1 MVSLQWNKN
10 NNTVKISKSLLFK
23 HQNRAVLFCR
33 ILLAYSAVAWLS
45 ADGVVSLLFDDE
57 FGLSE
62 VESDERDLQDG
73 STDVLAF
80 IGSPTVTFREV
91 EALEYA
97 VHSSDDSTCN
107 GSESS
112 DAEGES

>member
-1 MVSLQWNKN
+1 MAS
-10 NNTVKISKSLLFK
+10 
-23 HQNRAVLFCR
+23 R
-33 ILLAYSAVAWLS
+33 LS
-45 ADGVVSLLFDDE
+45 ADGVISLLFDDE

-62 VESDERDLQDG
+62 VESDEGDLQES
-73 STDVLAF
+73 STDIFAF
-80 IGSPTVTFREV
+80 IGSPTVTSREV
-91 EALEYA
+91 EALEDA

>member
-1 MVSLQWNKN
+1 MAS
-10 NNTVKISKSLLFK
+10 
-23 HQNRAVLFCR
+23 R
-33 ILLAYSAVAWLS
+33 LS
-45 ADGVVSLLFDDE
+45 ADGVISLLFDDE

-62 VESDERDLQDG
+62 AESDEGDLQES
-73 STDVLAF
+73 STDILIF

-91 EALEYA
+91 EALEDA

-107 GSESS
+107 GSEFS